1 MTYFIHGLIVSNTN
15 HYGQEAFDMQW
26 KWTRYNPKE
35 ADIEIDMLCSFFR
48 RKSCISLTDHYKD
61 VVEDPLWQVHV
72 NMLEVPSSECLPSD
86 KSWEQ
91 IALIHSLSAPNDEA
105 MMPS

>member
-1 MTYFIHGLIVSNTN
+1 MYHSITQAQTQPSTYAQRATLNEMKINLICLSHGLIVSNTN
-15 HYGQEAFDMQW
+15 QSGHEAFDMQW

-35 ADIEIDMLCSFFR
+35 ADIVID
-48 RKSCISLTDHYKD
+48 
-61 VVEDPLWQVHV
+61 
-72 NMLEVPSSECLPSD
+72 LPSD

-91 IALIHSLSAPNDEA
+91 IALTHSLSVPNDEA